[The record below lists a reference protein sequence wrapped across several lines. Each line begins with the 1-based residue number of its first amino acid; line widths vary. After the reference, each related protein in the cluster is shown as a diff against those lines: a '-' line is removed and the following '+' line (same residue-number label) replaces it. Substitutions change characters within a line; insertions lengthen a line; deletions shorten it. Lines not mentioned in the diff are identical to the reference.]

1 MSVNALKSLVTASG
15 GLARPNKFAI
25 ELPNIPGID
34 LTNRDL
40 NLLCRTVSMPSKQIS
55 TIEKEL
61 VCKLKRL
68 DMDMLLMMLVF
79 PF

>member
-55 TIEKEL
+55 KREIFTL
-61 VCKLKRL
+61 SFQLNSTNSAYLKF
-68 DMDMLLMMLVF
+68 VG
-79 PF
+79 